1 MAAVHN
7 LTGPLRT
14 CALLASGLFSTA
26 LAQSADIAYVEAY
39 FNVNRMQTND
49 LGALTDNGA
58 FFATAA
64 ITTNSGVY
72 TGGSLL
78 APGLNSPVALTA
90 TSSTRIGYVSPT
102 FANQAAMQAAFAQ
115 GVYQYSLASAGP
127 PALASFTL
135 GAAHYTNS
143 LPSLTGTSY
152 TRLQGMNPA
161 LPITL
166 GFSTFATDPAATE
179 SFQHFTVYDYTL
191 GQFVFQATLLPAA
204 NTAVTL
210 PAQTLALGHL
220 YAYELNF
227 DSRLLVAAPGTN
239 QGAQV
244 GFDVRTSGN
253 FATAVPEPSSA
264 LMWIAGVAVLL
275 YRRAARPTGASHRR
289 EKHWRSCGAW
299 GAGPTLQKRGDV
311 TQRGK
316 KGDAVGHGPSPVRQ

>member
-1 MAAVHN
+1 MAAIQN
-7 LTGPLRT
+7 LTGPLRAW
-14 CALLASGLFSTA
+14 ALLATGLLSTA

-39 FNVNRMQTND
+39 FNVNRVQTSN
-49 LGALTDNGA
+49 LGALTGNGA
-58 FFATAA
+58 LFTSAA
-64 ITTNSGVY
+64 ITTNSGVS
-72 TGGSLL
+72 TSGSLM
-78 APGLNSPVALTA
+78 APGLNSPVALTPISA
-90 TSSTRIGYVSPT
+90 NSLGYVSPT
-102 FANQAAMQAAFAQ
+102 FANQAAMEAAFAQ

-166 GFSTFATDPAATE
+166 GFSTFATDPAATG
-179 SFQHFTVYDYTL
+179 SFQHFTIYDYNL
-191 GQFVFQATLLPAA
+191 GQFVFQAGFLAA
-204 NTAVTL
+204 AITAVTV

-227 DSRLLVAAPGTN
+227 DSRLLLAATGTN

-253 FATAVPEPSSA
+253 FATAVPEPSTA
-264 LMWIAGVAVLL
+264 LMWISGLAVLL
-275 YRRAARPTGASHRR
+275 HRRASRPTGEGRR
-289 EKHWRSCGAW
+289 SEKR
-299 GAGPTLQKRGDV
+299 
-311 TQRGK
+311 
-316 KGDAVGHGPSPVRQ
+316 